1 MTLSI
6 VATWS
11 EVAYCGGKL
20 MSVFRGQYH
29 HTIDEK
35 GRIIF
40 PSRFREIFSEEY
52 ENKLVITTWDQY
64 LMVFPYDEWLI
75 IEEKVAHQSKLRKE
89 VREFQRFFMSGAI
102 DCSIDG
108 QGRVLIPPAFREY
121 AELER
126 DIVLVGMQKNIEIWS
141 QNRFEGRMKQ
151 VDIDQC
157 ADFIADLGI

>member
-1 MTLSI
+1 
-6 VATWS
+6 
-11 EVAYCGGKL
+11 
-20 MSVFRGQYH
+20 MSVFRGQFH

-40 PSRFREIFSEEY
+40 PSKFREIFAEEY
-52 ENKLVITTWDQY
+52 DNKLVITTWDQY
-64 LMVFPYDEWLI
+64 LIVFPYDEWLV

-89 VREFQRFFMSGAI
+89 IREFQRFFMSGAV

-108 QGRVLIPPAFREY
+108 QGRVLIPPTFREY
-121 AELER
+121 AKLEK

-141 QNRFEGRMKQ
+141 KDRFTERMKLATSE
-151 VDIDQC
+151 IDKY

>member
-1 MTLSI
+1 
-6 VATWS
+6 
-11 EVAYCGGKL
+11 

-40 PSRFREIFSEEY
+40 PSKFREIFSEEY
-52 ENKLVITTWDQY
+52 GNKLVITTWDKY
-64 LMVFPYDEWLI
+64 LMVVPYDEWLI
-75 IEEKVAHQSKLRKE
+75 IEEKVAHQSKLRRE

-102 DCSIDG
+102 DCSIDA

-121 AELER
+121 AQLEK

-141 QNRFEGRMKQ
+141 KDRLEERMKQ
-151 VDIDQC
+151 AAAEIDKC